1 MTEYTMNATPKNAS
15 YSTRNPGPFGGP
27 VQANYPLNC
36 WWAAARSSEIA
47 DKPYGCTM
55 LDTPVVLYRRSS
67 DGQIVALHDRCA
79 HRWAPLSAGW
89 VEGDRI
95 VCGYH
100 GFEYES
106 GGKCI
111 RIPTQDSVP
120 AKACVRAYPVIERYG
135 MVWVWLGDAALAD
148 ASEPPADLGF
158 ITDPSWTVVTGEM
171 PLHANYMMLKENVL
185 DLTHFGYVH
194 RNTIKVMDWD
204 RPPQVEVDET
214 TVTFIQEFP
223 SSPLVFVYAMPT
235 GIGMER
241 PVYRKNWGRYLNPAV
256 NLGAVDIRDPSPPV
270 GGRAEF
276 QFRVVHLTTPISPTR
291 TRYWWFQGWDI
302 QLPADYVSKW
312 QAGVEAGYAEDK
324 VILNEVQRIVSS
336 DAHGC
341 DYPEILAQAD
351 QAAIQA
357 RRKLQALLDTERQKE
372 LK

>member
-1 MTEYTMNATPKNAS
+1 
-15 YSTRNPGPFGGP
+15 
-27 VQANYPLNC
+27 
-36 WWAAARSSEIA
+36 
-47 DKPYGCTM
+47 M